1 MQRNKIIKYSLLY
14 GSLTA
19 LSCLLFFIANY
30 FINGNPLYLRRPDLG
45 FNLLFIFLAIWFY
58 KRSEGGYLHF
68 YEGFS
73 IGFLT
78 NIIAALLVGVTLYL
92 FIQFV
97 DNKPFIKLI
106 ETSKAQMLS
115 QKQVFLKAKTFTEES
130 FDAQIKTFDNAR
142 PSQLILDELMFKQ
155 IAIVAIGIISMG
167 LRKIKQL

>member
-1 MQRNKIIKYSLLY
+1 MQKRKIFKYSLIF

-19 LSCLLFFIANY
+19 LACLLFFIANY

-45 FNLLFIFLAIWFY
+45 FNLLFIFLGVWFY

-78 NIIAALLVGVTLYL
+78 NLIAALIVGICLYF
-92 FIQFV
+92 FIQLV
-97 DNKPFIKLI
+97 DNEPFTKLI
-106 ETSKAQMLS
+106 STSKAQMLS
-115 QKQVFLKAKTFTEES
+115 QKEVFLKAKTFTEES
-130 FDAQIKTFDNAR
+130 FDAQIKSFDNAR

-155 IAIVAIGIISMG
+155 IAIVAIGIISMA
-167 LRKIKQL
+167 LRKIKTF